1 MGSEARARL
10 GLAGLGLI
18 TLLTFNQLFARQDF
32 SGPALLG
39 MMIATGI
46 ATGARRL
53 GLWPSSTILLSVLV
67 MVWYLSAIFQA
78 PSTFYGLPTPETL
91 RRLGIAVQRAS
102 EHSNIDYAPV
112 PLRPGYAILTVA
124 AMWMVAT
131 LGEVA
136 TFRWRRPLLASLGPT
151 ALFAFLLVVGT
162 QQGGTI
168 HVIVFLAALFTYWAL
183 EASHRLRSW
192 GRWVPV
198 WRGQKAV
205 EPPAITTGL
214 ARRMGVSCV
223 AVALI
228 LPAFLPAIEDGLVS
242 WRTKTGAGTGTGSGP
257 GGGPGGAGGQINPLV
272 SLVPRLIS
280 QTDDE
285 LFTASTTAPTYWRLL
300 TLTNF
305 NGVEW
310 SDGSPD
316 KTPVS
321 PTGTVSLNTPPPRPG
336 VGASHRVTITGLR
349 GTALPSAGVPLT
361 LVPLTPSAAG
371 AAQGSLFADPFT
383 TDLEFAD
390 GLTEGFSYEVQ
401 ALLPDLTFEA
411 MQTAE
416 VAEVDAPRPYL
427 QTPGVTDRVHSL
439 AREWTRTARTD
450 FQKLV
455 AIQSRLRAFDY
466 SIDIADATASS
477 DYLDRFL
484 FETQVGYCQ
493 QFATAFAVLA
503 RSLGFP
509 TRVVV
514 GFLPG
519 QTDPAEPNRYTVT
532 GTDTHAWPE
541 VLFEGY
547 GWVPFEPT
555 PRGTAPEPIYTV
567 EDVGPGPSTISGAEA
582 PGAGSRQDQRGT
594 AQPRGDGAPNPDGA
608 PIRDGRGGATGDG
621 GIINTDWQ
629 ETFTRLAL
637 TLGLLALV
645 YLALVPALKVLRI
658 RGRYAR
664 AKGPRSAAAAAFGE
678 FEYEAGALATPRARA
693 ETASA
698 YARRIARVTDLPA
711 EQLHRLATIYEAA
724 EYAPAVPSPQLG
736 REARRLARL
745 LKGRLWAQA
754 SWWARLKR
762 LWSPA
767 GLFRAPVPTIRRAAL
782 QRVLS
787 LGRS

>member
-10 GLAGLGLI
+10 GFAGLGLI
-18 TLLTFNQLFARQDF
+18 TLLTFNQLFAQQDF

-46 ATGARRL
+46 AIGARRL
-53 GLWPSSTILLSVLV
+53 GLWPSSTIFLSLLV
-67 MVWYLSAIFQA
+67 MVWYLAAIFQA
-78 PSTFYGLPTPETL
+78 PSTFYGLPTPEAL

-112 PLRPGYAILTVA
+112 PLRPGYAISTVA
-124 AMWMVAT
+124 AMWVIAT

-136 TFRWRRPLLASLGPT
+136 TFRWRRPLLASIGPT

-168 HVIVFLAALFTYWAL
+168 HVSIFLAALFTYWAL

-223 AVALI
+223 AAALI
-228 LPAFLPAIEDGLVS
+228 LPVFLPAIEDGLVS
-242 WRTKTGAGTGTGSGP
+242 WRTKTGTGTGTGP
-257 GGGPGGAGGQINPLV
+257 GGGPGASGGQINPLV

-280 QTDDE
+280 QTDEE
-285 LFTASTTAPTYWRLL
+285 LFNASTTAPTYWRLL

-310 SDGSPD
+310 SDGSPE
-316 KTPVS
+316 KTQIPPS
-321 PTGTVSLNTPPPRPG
+321 GTVSLNTPPPQPSTS
-336 VGASHRVTITGLR
+336 ASHRVNVTGLQ

-361 LVPLTPSAAG
+361 LSAPSG
-371 AAQGSLFADPFT
+371 AEGNLFADPFT
-383 TDLEFAD
+383 TDLEFAT
-390 GLTEGFSYEVQ
+390 GLTDGFSYEVQ

-416 VAEVDAPRPYL
+416 VAEVGAPRPYL
-427 QTPGVTDRVHSL
+427 QTPQLSDRVRSL
-439 AREWTRTARTD
+439 ARDWTRTARTD

-503 RSLGFP
+503 RSLGYP

-519 QTDPAEPNRYTVT
+519 QTDPAEPNRYSVT

-555 PRGTAPEPIYTV
+555 PRGTSPEPIYTL
-567 EDVGPGPSTISGAEA
+567 EEVGPGPSTISGAEA
-582 PGAGSRQDQRGT
+582 PNAGSRQDQRGT

-608 PIRDGRGGATGDG
+608 PIRDGRRGAPGDG

-629 ETFTRLAL
+629 ETFTRLAV
-637 TLGLLALV
+637 TLGLLALA
-645 YLALVPALKVLRI
+645 YLALTPALKALRI

-678 FEYEAGALATPRARA
+678 FEYEASALATPRARA

-698 YARRIARVTDLPA
+698 YARRMAKTTDLPA
-711 EQLHRLATIYEAA
+711 DQLHRLATIYEAA
-724 EYAPAVPSPQLG
+724 EYAPAALSPQLAE
-736 REARRLARL
+736 EARRLARR
-745 LKGRLWAQA
+745 LKGKLWAQA
-754 SWWARLKR
+754 SWWARIKR

-767 GLFRAPVPTIRRAAL
+767 GLVQTPRPTIRRAAL

>member
-10 GLAGLGLI
+10 GLAGLSLI
-18 TLLTFNQLFARQDF
+18 TLLTFNQLFAQQDF

-39 MMIATGI
+39 MMIATGVAI
-46 ATGARRL
+46 GARRL
-53 GLWPSSTILLSVLV
+53 GLWPSTTIFVSLLV
-67 MVWYLSAIFQA
+67 MVWYVAAIFQA
-78 PSTFYGLPTPETL
+78 PSTFYGLPTLEAL
-91 RRLGIAVQRAS
+91 RRLGISIGRAYQ
-102 EHSNIDYAPV
+102 HSNIDYAPV
-112 PLRPGYAILTVA
+112 PLRPGYAMLTVA
-124 AMWMVAT
+124 AMWTVVT

-136 TFRWRRPLLASLGPT
+136 TFRWRRPLLASLGPI
-151 ALFAFLLVVGT
+151 ALFAFLLIVGT
-162 QQGGTI
+162 QQGSTI
-168 HVIVFLAALFTYWAL
+168 HVIIFLAALFTYWAL

-214 ARRMGVSCV
+214 ARRMAIACV
-223 AVALI
+223 AIALI
-228 LPAFLPAIEDGLVS
+228 LPIFFPAIEEGLVS
-242 WRTKTGAGTGTGSGP
+242 WRTKTGIGEGTGP
-257 GGGPGGAGGQINPLV
+257 GGVGGVGGQINPLV
-272 SLVPRLIS
+272 SLVPNLIS
-280 QTDDE
+280 QTDAE
-285 LFTASTTAPTYWRLL
+285 LFQATTTAPTYWHLM

-310 SDGSPD
+310 SDGSPEQ
-316 KTPVS
+316 TQIPPS
-321 PTGTVSLNTPPPRPG
+321 GTVALRTAVPQPSVSAN
-336 VGASHRVTITGLR
+336 HRVTITGLE

-361 LVPLTPSAAG
+361 LSAPG
-371 AAQGSLFADPFT
+371 GVEGDLFADPFT
-383 TDLEFAD
+383 TDLELKS
-390 GLTEGFSYEVQ
+390 GLSEGFSYEVQ

-411 MQTAE
+411 MQKAQVTE
-416 VAEVDAPRPYL
+416 VGAPRPYL
-427 QTPGVTDRVHSL
+427 QTPELSDRVRAL
-439 AREWTRTARTD
+439 AREWTAGARTD

-466 SIDIADATASS
+466 SLDIPDASASS

-503 RSLGFP
+503 RELGFP

-519 QTDPAEPNRYTVT
+519 ETDPAEPNRYSVT

-541 VLFEGY
+541 VLFDGY

-555 PRGTAPEPIYTV
+555 PRGTSPEPIYTL
-567 EDVGPGPSTISGAEA
+567 EEIGPGPSTISGAEA
-582 PGAGSRQDQRGT
+582 PNAGTRQDQRGT
-594 AQPRGDGAPNPDGA
+594 APVRGDGAPGADGA
-608 PIRDGRGGATGDG
+608 PTGPRRGGAGRNSG
-621 GIINTDWQ
+621 LINTDWQ
-629 ETFTRLAL
+629 KTFTRIALA
-637 TLGLLALV
+637 LGLLTLL
-645 YLALVPALKVLRI
+645 YIGLVPALKVLRI

-664 AKGPRSAAAAAFGE
+664 AKGPRSATAAAFAE
-678 FEYEAGALATPRARA
+678 FEYEAGVLASPRARA

-698 YARRIARVTDLPA
+698 YARRLAAATDLPWN
-711 EQLHRLATIYEAA
+711 QLERLATIYEAA
-724 EYAPAVPSPQLG
+724 EYAPAAPSPHLAE
-736 REARRLARL
+736 EARRLARQ
-745 LKGRLWAQA
+745 LKGKLWAQA

-767 GLFRAPVPTIRRAAL
+767 GLVRSPRLTVRRAAL
-782 QRVLS
+782 QRILS